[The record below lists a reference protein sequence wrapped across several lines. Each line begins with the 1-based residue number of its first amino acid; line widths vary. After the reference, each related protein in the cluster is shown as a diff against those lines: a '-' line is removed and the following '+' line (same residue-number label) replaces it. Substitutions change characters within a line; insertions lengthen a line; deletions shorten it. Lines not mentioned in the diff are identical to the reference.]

1 MVYKEVNS
9 LMNSGLRQ
17 TIVLGLSKIVK
28 SVNFDGVDE
37 YKYGLCDFNN
47 EYGVLRFVFG
57 IWEWSWMETINSNTG
72 CIHLLI
78 EDYNQNNE
86 INITYSDFIN
96 NSNKTINLFLN
107 HLEKEKQRIF
117 TPESNIFN
125 KLKFT
130 TQYSWNAGKAS
141 EVSTYYTINK
151 NIDGVIKCDL
161 DFRRGDKEDRSKG
174 RDFLLI
180 TNDITKKAQNKRVKN
195 GLLAMDG
202 DYWYFDKMF
211 YHEELYKNVDVLFI
225 DDDTYIY
232 YFDNSNDRNLCGMYT
247 GSGCNNKF
255 RIHDSLKKKRMKK
268 ENEEVTNLLIELNK
282 FTWEKNI
289 EFFYVK
295 DDQEK
300 NSIGFVED
308 NGKQV
313 IKFAFNDIDDD
324 KLYEKLSSF
333 FNELKKTLQ

>member
-1 MVYKEVNS
+1 MVYKEVNN

-28 SVNFDGVDE
+28 SVNFDEVNE

-57 IWEWSWMETINSNTG
+57 IWEWSWMETINSNTS

-78 EDYNQNNE
+78 GDYNQNNE
-86 INITYSDFIN
+86 INITYSDFTN
-96 NSNKTINLFLN
+96 NPNETINLFFN

-117 TPESNIFN
+117 TPKSDIFN
-125 KLKFT
+125 NLKFA
-130 TQYSWNAGKAS
+130 TQYSWNAGKSS

-151 NIDGVIKCDL
+151 NIDGIIKCDL

-174 RDFLLI
+174 RDFLLV
-180 TNDITKKAQNKRVKN
+180 TNGITKRAQNKKVKN

-247 GSGCNNKF
+247 GVGVNNKF
-255 RIHDSLKKKRMKK
+255 RIHDSLKNKRMKK

-300 NSIGFVED
+300 NSIEFIED

-324 KLYEKLSSF
+324 KLYEKLSLF
-333 FNELKKTLQ
+333 FNELKKTFQ

>member
-9 LMNSGLRQ
+9 LMNSGLRK
-17 TIVLGLSKIVK
+17 TIVLSLSKIVK
-28 SVNFDGVDE
+28 SVNFDGFDE

-57 IWEWSWMETINSNTG
+57 IWEWSWMETINSNTS
-72 CIHLLI
+72 CVHLLI
-78 EDYNQNNE
+78 QDYNQNNE

-96 NSNKTINLFLN
+96 NSNVTISLFFDY
-107 HLEKEKQRIF
+107 LEKEKQRIF
-117 TPESNIFN
+117 TPESDIFN
-125 KLKFT
+125 RLKFA
-130 TQYSWNAGKAS
+130 TQYSWNSGKSS

-151 NIDGVIKCDL
+151 NVDGVIKCDL

-180 TNDITKKAQNKRVKN
+180 TNGVTKRAQNKRVKN

-202 DYWYFDKMF
+202 DYWYFDKMY
-211 YHEELYKNVDVLFI
+211 YHEEIYKNVDVLFI

-232 YFDNSNDRNLCGMYT
+232 YFDNSDDRNLCGMFT
-247 GSGCNNKF
+247 SPEFNNKF
-255 RIHDSLKKKRMKK
+255 RIHDTLKNKRMKK

-313 IKFAFNDIDDD
+313 IKFAFNNIDDD

-333 FNELKKTLQ
+333 FNELKETFQ